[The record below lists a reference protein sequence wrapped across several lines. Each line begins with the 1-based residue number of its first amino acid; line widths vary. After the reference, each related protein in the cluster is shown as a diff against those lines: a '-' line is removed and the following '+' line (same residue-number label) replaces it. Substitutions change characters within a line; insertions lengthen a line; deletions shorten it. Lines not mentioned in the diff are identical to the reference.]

1 MKHIN
6 RFVVGATL
14 AMLIATPNVFSQV
27 IEEITV
33 TARKKEE
40 NLQDVA
46 ISVTAIQGETLERLG
61 IKDISDVTKLDPSLT
76 FDKGFA
82 PDDVRIAIRGIIN
95 MRGRPVVANIFDG
108 VDISSET
115 MGTAGSSSLISPR
128 MMDIQRVEVV
138 KGPQVAL
145 YGRTAFAGAIQYV
158 TKDPSDTFENEASL
172 EFAQDGFH
180 EARLSSSGP
189 ISDTMGFRFNALA
202 WDFDGFHQNS
212 HTGANVGGGEGVGA
226 SITFLIEPNDNLRIK
241 TRLDYVSDEY
251 DAPAQ
256 AKVLGNVI
264 RPVPESASKCNGGF
278 IRDASCDN
286 DAMWFEHVMAFTPA
300 QAGLIPFASPW
311 YPLVPAFPGGPMVPN
326 ATQVGYGSTG
336 TNVDRNTGI
345 NYMGHWDDME
355 HRDYDGFFPDGD
367 SLTVAHNRNLMH
379 GGYNA
384 GRDMFGSTK
393 EGSRFQANISY
404 SGDTVDFNSWTHAA
418 DMDVSQQYDIDK
430 EVLPWHQVE
439 FNVWGPTKLFSQEFR
454 LSTKSDG
461 PFNMSAGAL
470 YWHEKMTQNS
480 TNITG
485 MAHGSRCFVRLTRDY
500 FGNVVKVEDLGL
512 AYFQGPCGYTDTEI
526 APHAAGLGA
535 ARPMTPLERDTSHMS
550 LYTMFDYDFSEKMA
564 ATLELRWTDER
575 ERMKGPVYNGN
586 GGVDSCPDNPYGDC
600 IDAPSGGPGSVQVCG
615 AGARCDYY
623 GNAFAQ
629 IPTSVPAGWRGY
641 APLPMKEGIFRK
653 GGDYI
658 SPKLTVSYDVSDSIL
673 LFGSWAEARKPG
685 GFSTLSIGAF
695 SLDPNADGNPEE
707 NMFEEEIMEVYEIG
721 FKSVLSDGALRLNG
735 ALFYEDYTDRQVSV
749 QRVIGESLGNVIK
762 NAAGG
767 EVFGAEVDMAYAIND
782 KLTLSGGYSF
792 LDSKYTDFKLTSTG
806 AGEISRAGNCE
817 LTDIDGN
824 PTCIIDRTG
833 NEFERA
839 PKHAAN
845 INLNYTDEL
854 KNFGVLSGGMFFA
867 EVNARYQDDRAVD
880 FDNNAWFKE
889 YWRIDLRAGITKGN
903 WEGTLYVKNLL
914 DDDTVI
920 SGGNGPDIGNSDF
933 RFGMIFTDC
942 ALFPGGEN
950 VPGGGGVSGGC
961 FVPGQNPNGKMFA
974 PSVHA
979 APSIGNAWY
988 ASLPDPRQFGL
999 RIKYS
1004 F

>member
-1 MKHIN
+1 MYK
-6 RFVVGATL
+6 R
-14 AMLIATPNVFSQV
+14 Q
-27 IEEITV
+27 
-33 TARKKEE
+33 
-40 NLQDVA
+40 
-46 ISVTAIQGETLERLG
+46 
-61 IKDISDVTKLDPSLT
+61 
-76 FDKGFA
+76 
-82 PDDVRIAIRGIIN
+82 
-95 MRGRPVVANIFDG
+95 
-108 VDISSET
+108 
-115 MGTAGSSSLISPR
+115 
-128 MMDIQRVEVV
+128 
-138 KGPQVAL
+138 
-145 YGRTAFAGAIQYV
+145 
-158 TKDPSDTFENEASL
+158 
-172 EFAQDGFH
+172 
-180 EARLSSSGP
+180 
-189 ISDTMGFRFNALA
+189 
-202 WDFDGFHQNS
+202 
-212 HTGANVGGGEGVGA
+212 
-226 SITFLIEPNDNLRIK
+226 
-241 TRLDYVSDEY
+241 EY

-264 RPVPESASKCNGGF
+264 RPVPEAASKCNGGF

-355 HRDYDGFFPDGD
+355 HRDYDGFYPDGD
-367 SLTVAHNRNLMH
+367 SLTIAHNRNLMH

-404 SGDTVDFNSWTHAA
+404 SGATVDFNSWTHAA

-500 FGNVVKVEDLGL
+500 WGNVVKVEDLGL

-535 ARPMTPLERDTSHMS
+535 ARPVTPLERDTSHMS
-550 LYTMFDYDFSEKMA
+550 LYTMFDYDLSEKMA

-586 GGVDSCPDNPYGDC
+586 GGVDSCPNNPYADC

-685 GFSTLSIGAF
+685 GFSTLGIGAF

-707 NMFEEEIMEVYEIG
+707 NMFEEEVMEVYEIG

-767 EVFGAEVDMAYAIND
+767 EVFGAEIDLAYAINE
-782 KLTLSGGYSF
+782 KLTLSGGYAF

-806 AGEISRAGNCE
+806 AGEISRAGNCT
-817 LTDIDGN
+817 LTEIDGN

>member
-6 RFVVGATL
+6 RFIVGISL
-14 AMLIATPNVFSQV
+14 AIFIAAPNLFSQAL
-27 IEEITV
+27 EEIVV

-61 IKDISDVTKLDPSLT
+61 ITDLSDVTKLDPSLT
-76 FDKGFA
+76 YDKGFA

-128 MMDIQRVEVV
+128 MMDIERVEIV

-158 TKDPSDTFENEASL
+158 TKDPSDTFENTASL
-172 EFAQDGFH
+172 DVAQDGFH
-180 EARLSSSGP
+180 EMRLSSSGP

-202 WDFDGFHQNS
+202 WDFDGFHTNT

-226 SITFLIEPNDNLRIK
+226 SLTFLIEPNDRLRIK

-264 RPVPESASKCNGGF
+264 RPVPAAASKCNGGF
-278 IRDASCDN
+278 VRDASCDN
-286 DAMWFEHVMAFTPA
+286 DAMWLEHTMAFTPA

-311 YPLVPAFPGGPMVPN
+311 YPLMPAYPGGPMVPN
-326 ATQVGYGSTG
+326 ATLAGYGSTG
-336 TNVDRNTGI
+336 TNVDRNTGV
-345 NYMGHWDDME
+345 NYIGHFDDME
-355 HRDYDGFFPDGD
+355 HRDYDGYFPDGD
-367 SLTVAHNRNLMH
+367 ELTIAFDRNLAH

-393 EGSRFQANISY
+393 EGSRAQVNLSY
-404 SGDTVDFNSWTHAA
+404 SGDTVEFNSWTHIAN
-418 DMDVSQQYDIDK
+418 MDVSQQYDIDK
-430 EVLPWHQVE
+430 EVLPWHMVE
-439 FNVWGPTKLFSQEFR
+439 FNVWGPTKLFSQELR

-461 PFNMSAGAL
+461 PFNMSAGVL
-470 YWHEKMTQNS
+470 YWHEEMTQNS
-480 TNITG
+480 NNITG
-485 MAHGSRCFVRLTRDY
+485 MAHGSRCLIRVNRDY
-500 FGNVVKVEDLGL
+500 FGNVLSVEDLGL
-512 AYFQGPCGYTDTEI
+512 SYFAGPCGYTDRPI
-526 APHAAGLGA
+526 AEFADGLAA
-535 ARPMTPLERDTSHMS
+535 ARPVTPNIRDTNHASI
-550 LYTMFDYDFSEKMA
+550 YTMVDYDFSEKMSA
-564 ATLELRWTDER
+564 SLEIRWTDER
-575 ERMKGPVYNGN
+575 ERMTGPVYNGN
-586 GGVDSCPDNPYGDC
+586 FGVDSCPDNPYGDC

-615 AGARCDYY
+615 SGGRCDYV
-623 GNAFAQ
+623 GIAFVQTPA
-629 IPTSVPAGWRGY
+629 TVPAGWRGL
-641 APLPMKEGIFRK
+641 APVPMKEGTFRT

-658 SPKLTVSYDVSDSIL
+658 SPKLTLSYQVSDDVLI
-673 LFGSWAEARKPG
+673 FGSFAEARKPG

-707 NMFEEEIMEVYEIG
+707 IQFAEEIMDVFELG
-721 FKSVLSDGALRLNG
+721 FKSVLREGSLRLNG
-735 ALFYEDYTDRQVSV
+735 ALFFEDYTDRQVSV
-749 QRVIGESLGNVIK
+749 QRVIGDQLGNVIR

-767 EVFGAEVDMAYAIND
+767 EVYGAEIDMAYVIND
-782 KLTLSGGYSF
+782 QITLSGGYSY

-817 LTDIDGN
+817 ITTVAGET
-824 PTCIIDRTG
+824 TCFMDRTG
-833 NEFERA
+833 NVFERA

-854 KNFGVLSGGMFFA
+854 MDTGAVYFTEL
-867 EVNARYQDDRAVD
+867 NARYQDDRAVD

-889 YWRIDLRAGITKGN
+889 YWRLDFRAGISKDN
-903 WEGTLYVKNLL
+903 WEATLYVKNLL

-933 RFGMIFTDC
+933 RFGMVFTTC
-942 ALFPGGEN
+942 QPYPGG
-950 VPGGGGVSGGC
+950 PQIGYC
-961 FVPGQNPNGKMFA
+961 APGQNPNGKA
-974 PSVHA
+974 GGPSITA

-988 ASLPDPRQFGL
+988 ASVPDPRQVGV
-999 RIKYS
+999 RVKYS

>member
-6 RFVVGATL
+6 RFIVGISL
-14 AMLIATPNVFSQV
+14 IMFIATPNLFSQV
-27 IEEITV
+27 LEEIVV

-46 ISVTAIQGETLERLG
+46 ITVTAIQGDTLERLG
-61 IKDISDVTKLDPSLT
+61 IKNLSDVTKMDPSLT

-82 PDDVRIAIRGIIN
+82 PDDVRVAIRGIVN

-128 MMDIQRVEVV
+128 MMDLERVEIV

-158 TKDPSDTFENEASL
+158 TKDPANTFENTVSL
-172 EFAQDGFH
+172 DIAQDGFH

-212 HTGANVGGGEGVGA
+212 NTGANVGGGEGIGA
-226 SITFLIEPNDNLRIK
+226 SLTFLIEPNDKLRIK
-241 TRLDYVSDEY
+241 TRLDYVMDEY

-278 IRDASCDN
+278 VRDASCDG

-311 YPLVPAFPGGPMVPN
+311 YPLKPAYPGGPMIPD
-326 ATQVGYGSTG
+326 AGQVAYGSTG
-336 TNVDRNTGI
+336 TNVDRNTGL
-345 NYMGHWDDME
+345 NYMGHFDDME
-355 HRDYDGFFPDGD
+355 HRDYDGYFPDGD
-367 SLTVAHNRNLMH
+367 SLTIAHDRNQAH
-379 GGYNA
+379 GGYNG

-393 EGSRFQANISY
+393 EGSRAQVNISY
-404 SGDTVDFNSWTHAA
+404 SGDSVDFNSWTHVAN
-418 DMDVSQQYDIDK
+418 MDVEQQYDIDK
-430 EVLPWHQVE
+430 EVLPWHLVE

-454 LSTKSDG
+454 LATKNDG
-461 PFNMSAGAL
+461 PFNMSAGLL
-470 YWHEKMTQNS
+470 YWHETMTQNS
-480 TNITG
+480 NNITG

-512 AYFQGPCGYTDTEI
+512 AYFQGPCGYTDSDI
-526 APHAAGLGA
+526 APHAEGLGA
-535 ARPMTPLERDTSHMS
+535 ARPVTPSERDTNHAS
-550 LYTMFDYDFSEKMA
+550 LYSVLDYDFSEKTSA
-564 ATLELRWTDER
+564 SLELRWTDER
-575 ERMKGPVYNGN
+575 ERMSGPVYDGN
-586 GGVDSCPDNPYGDC
+586 GGVDSCPNNPYGDC
-600 IDAPSGGPGSVQVCG
+600 IDAPSGGPGSVMICG
-615 AGARCDYY
+615 SGGRCDFI

-629 IPTSVPAGWRGY
+629 VPSSLPNGWRGY
-641 APLPMKEGIFRK
+641 SPIPMKEGTFRT
-653 GGDYI
+653 GGQYI
-658 SPKLTVSYDVSDSIL
+658 SPKLTVSHRVSDDVLI
-673 LFGSWAEARKPG
+673 FGSWSEARKPG
-685 GFSTLSIGAF
+685 GFSTLAIGAF

-707 NMFEEEIMEVYEIG
+707 ILFDEEVMEVIELG
-721 FKSVLSDGALRLNG
+721 FKTVLRDGSLRLNG
-735 ALFYEDYTDRQVSV
+735 AIFMEDYTDRQVSV
-749 QRVIGESLGNVIK
+749 QKIIGDQLGNVIK

-767 EVFGAEVDMAYAIND
+767 EVFGAEIDATLALND
-782 KLTLSGGYSF
+782 KVTLSGGLTL
-792 LDSKYTDFKLTSTG
+792 LDSKYTDFKLSSTG
-806 AGEISRAGNCE
+806 SGEISRAGNCV
-817 LTDIDGN
+817 LTEIAGES
-824 PTCIIDRTG
+824 TCMIDRTG
-833 NEFERA
+833 NVFERA
-839 PKHAAN
+839 PNLAAN
-845 INLNYTDEL
+845 FNLNFTDEL
-854 KNFGVLSGGMFFA
+854 RDTGAMFFT
-867 EVNARYQDDRAVD
+867 ELNARYQDDRAVD

-889 YWRIDLRAGITKGN
+889 YWRLDFRAGIEKGN
-903 WEGTLYVKNLL
+903 WKGTLYVKNIL
-914 DDDTVI
+914 DDDTVV

-933 RFGMIFTDC
+933 RFGMVFTDC

-961 FVPGQNPNGKMFA
+961 FVPGQNPNGKQFA
-974 PSVHA
+974 PSVTA

-988 ASLPDPRQFGL
+988 ASIPDPRQVGL
-999 RIKYS
+999 RVSYS

>member
-6 RFVVGATL
+6 RFIVGISL
-14 AMLIATPNVFSQV
+14 AIFIAAPNLFSQV
-27 IEEITV
+27 LEEIVV

-61 IKDISDVTKLDPSLT
+61 ITDLSDVTKLDPSLT
-76 FDKGFA
+76 YDKGFA

-128 MMDIQRVEVV
+128 MMDIERVEIV

-158 TKDPSDTFENEASL
+158 TKDPSDTFENTASVD
-172 EFAQDGFH
+172 FAQDGFH
-180 EARLSSSGP
+180 EMRLSSSGP

-202 WDFDGFHQNS
+202 WDFDGFHKNS
-212 HTGANVGGGEGVGA
+212 HTGANVGGGEGIGA
-226 SITFLIEPNDNLRIK
+226 SLTFLIEPNDRLRIK

-264 RPVPESASKCNGGF
+264 RPVPQAASMCNGGF
-278 IRDASCDN
+278 VKDASCDN
-286 DAMWFEHVMAFTPA
+286 DYMWLEHAMAFTPA

-311 YPLVPAFPGGPMVPN
+311 YPLKPAFPGGPMIPD
-326 ATQVGYGSTG
+326 ATQAGYGSTG

-345 NYMGHWDDME
+345 NYIGHFDDME
-355 HRDYDGFFPDGD
+355 HRDYDGYFPDGD
-367 SLTVAHNRNLMH
+367 DLTIAFDRNLAH

-393 EGSRFQANISY
+393 EGSRGQINLSY
-404 SGDTVDFNSWTHAA
+404 SGETVEFNSWTHIAN
-418 DMDVSQQYDIDK
+418 MDVAQQYDIDK
-430 EVLPWHQVE
+430 EVLPWHMVE
-439 FNVWGPTKLFSQEFR
+439 FNVWGPTKLFSQELR

-461 PFNMSAGAL
+461 PFNMSAGVL

-480 TNITG
+480 NNITG
-485 MAHGSRCFVRLTRDY
+485 MAHGSRCLIRVNRDY
-500 FGNVVKVEDLGL
+500 FGNVLSVEDLGL
-512 AYFQGPCGYTDTEI
+512 SYFAGPCGYTDRDI
-526 APHAAGLGA
+526 APFAEGLAA
-535 ARPMTPLERDTSHMS
+535 ARPVTPNIRDTNHMS
-550 LYTMFDYDFSEKMA
+550 VYTMFDYDFSEKMSA
-564 ATLELRWTDER
+564 SLEMRWTDER
-575 ERMKGPVYNGN
+575 ERMTGPVYNGN
-586 GGVDSCPDNPYGDC
+586 FGVDSCPDNPYGDC
-600 IDAPSGGPGSVQVCG
+600 IDAPSGGPGSVMVCG
-615 AGARCDYY
+615 SGGRCDYV
-623 GNAFAQ
+623 GIAFVKNPA
-629 IPTSVPAGWRGY
+629 TVPAGWRGL
-641 APLPMKEGIFRK
+641 APVPMKEGTFRT

-658 SPKLTVSYDVSDSIL
+658 SPKLTLSYQLTDDVL
-673 LFGSWAEARKPG
+673 LFGSFAEARKPG

-707 NMFEEEIMEVYEIG
+707 IQFAEEIMDVFELG
-721 FKSVLSDGALRLNG
+721 FKSVLRDGSLRLNG
-735 ALFYEDYTDRQVSV
+735 ALFFEDYTDRQVSV
-749 QRVIGESLGNVIK
+749 QRIIGDQLGNVIR

-767 EVFGAEVDMAYAIND
+767 EVFGAEIDMAVVLSD
-782 KLTLSGGYSF
+782 QVTLTGGYSY
-792 LDSKYTDFKLTSTG
+792 LDSKYTDFRLTSTG
-806 AGEISRAGNCE
+806 SGEISRAGNCE
-817 LTDIDGN
+817 ITTVAGET
-824 PTCIIDRTG
+824 TCFIERTG
-833 NEFERA
+833 NVFERA

-854 KNFGVLSGGMFFA
+854 TDTGIMFFT
-867 EVNARYQDDRAVD
+867 ELNARYQDDRAVD

-889 YWRIDLRAGITKGN
+889 YWRLDFRAGISKGN

-933 RFGMIFTDC
+933 RFGMVFTTC
-942 ALFPGGEN
+942 QPFPGG
-950 VPGGGGVSGGC
+950 PQIGYC
-961 FVPGQNPNGKMFA
+961 APGQNPNGKA
-974 PSVHA
+974 GGPSITA

-988 ASLPDPRQFGL
+988 ASIPDPRQVGL
-999 RIKYS
+999 RVKYS